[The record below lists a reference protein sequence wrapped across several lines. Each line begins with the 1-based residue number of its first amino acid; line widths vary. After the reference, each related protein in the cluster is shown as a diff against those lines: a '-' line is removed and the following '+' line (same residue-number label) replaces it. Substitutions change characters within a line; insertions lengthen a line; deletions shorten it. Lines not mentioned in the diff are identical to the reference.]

1 MPPLNPFAAR
11 SPLPARSS
19 LALDLDLLAHLHLP
33 SSRPSADPEGGRC
46 TCGTRPLAVRLRMRS
61 GQRPQFEGAWRCGRQ
76 CLVEA
81 VKAVVRREFRSGHTT
96 ESRVRHRIPLGLIL
110 QTRGIITAEQL
121 RHALHQQEQTGGRLG
136 DILLRSSA
144 VDERQIAA
152 ALAAQWNAPLWN
164 VPPVPSQELL
174 RLAPLT
180 LFRLSGALPVRL
192 IGTRLSIASAD
203 GVDAPI
209 ALALER
215 MHGVTVESGISVSS
229 SLDTVWSTVSTAKE
243 RTAEEV
249 HCEDA
254 DEISRRLTKTIEAA
268 QPVESRAV
276 RVGRRMWLRL
286 WLEPAAVIGGP
297 CHANDILDYL
307 FTCPLDSC
315 PAHGSRLTA
324 LRRPRIPRPSSGYAA
339 TAHARFLDSAGTP
352 LSPLL
357 TTLLPCGL

>member
-1 MPPLNPFAAR
+1 MPSLNPFAAR
-11 SPLPARSS
+11 SPLPPRSA
-19 LALDLDLLAHLHLP
+19 LALDRELLAHLHSPL
-33 SSRPSADPEGGRC
+33 SRPAADPEGGRC

-61 GQRPQFEGAWRCGRQ
+61 GQRPQFEGAWRCGKA

-81 VKAVVRREFRSGHTT
+81 VKAAVRREFRNGHSS

-121 RHALHQQEQTGGRLG
+121 RHALHLQEQTGGRLG
-136 DILLRSSA
+136 DVLLRTSG

-152 ALAAQWNAPLWN
+152 ALAAQWNAPLWSLSS
-164 VPPVPSQELL
+164 VPSQELL

-180 LFRLSGALPVRL
+180 LLRVSGTLPVRL
-192 IGTRLSIASAD
+192 IGTKLSIASAD
-203 GVDAPI
+203 SLDAPI

-229 SLDTVWSTVSTAKE
+229 SLDAVWKTVSAATE
-243 RTAEEV
+243 RTTEEV
-249 HCEDA
+249 QCDDA
-254 DEISRRLTKTIEAA
+254 DEISRRLVKTIESA

-286 WLEPAAVIGGP
+286 WLEPAAVTGGP

-307 FTCPLDSC
+307 FT
-315 PAHGSRLTA
+315 
-324 LRRPRIPRPSSGYAA
+324 
-339 TAHARFLDSAGTP
+339 
-352 LSPLL
+352 
-357 TTLLPCGL
+357 LPTR